1 MSSLTVR
8 SWQMNGDMIGRVI
21 KGRYKLIDERGR
33 GSFATVYVARDTENN
48 HIYAIKVMHLELS
61 SDGELLA
68 RFQREA
74 HIHLNLSDPH
84 IVRIVDYG
92 NDNQTYFIVMEYID
106 GQNLKY
112 HMLTHGSMEPLR
124 AINYSRQIVEGLETA
139 YKQGVVHR
147 DIKPQNILINGKDV
161 VKIVDFGLARSR
173 ETVTLTQSNVFM
185 GTAYYISPEQAE
197 SGRSADTRSDLYSV
211 AAVLFEMLAGEPPF
225 EGDTAVDIVVKHMN
239 EKVPSICRLR
249 PDLPPEM
256 DLFMQKAMAKL
267 PADRYGTPREFIAA
281 IEQLQQRVPPMQA
294 ERQETGE
301 RAPIANNGYE
311 PQGTREAQP
320 GRVQG
325 ASGAQGVQSGQAG
338 QGGQPSGAQAAR
350 GERILAN
357 TPAAPQRQA
366 RLLVLSSN
374 QAIPLNGELM
384 VVGRHDPVLGI
395 YPEINLAD
403 KTVGRRHAYLRYQ
416 NGQYTVEDLNALNKT
431 RLNGV
436 ILTPHEER
444 TLKDG
449 DILRFG
455 SVEVRFELR

>member
-1 MSSLTVR
+1 M
-8 SWQMNGDMIGRVI
+8 MNGDMIGRI
-21 KGRYKLIDERGR
+21 LKGRYKLIDERGR

-48 HIYAIKVMHLELS
+48 HIYAVKVMHIELS
-61 SDGELLA
+61 NDGDLLA

-74 HIHLNLSDPH
+74 HIHMNLSDPH
-84 IVRIVDYG
+84 VVRIVDYG
-92 NDNQTYFIVMEYID
+92 NDNSMYFIVMEYID

-112 HMLTHGSMEPLR
+112 HMITHGPMEPLR
-124 AINYSRQIVEGLETA
+124 ALNYTRQIAEGLETA

-211 AAVLFEMLAGEPPF
+211 ATVLFEMLTGSPPF
-225 EGDTAVDIVVKHMN
+225 EGDTAVDIVIKHMN
-239 EKVPSICRLR
+239 EKVPSICRIR
-249 PDLPPEM
+249 PDLPM
-256 DLFMQKAMAKL
+256 DMDIFMQKAMAKS
-267 PADRYGTPREFIAA
+267 PADRYQTPQEFIAA
-281 IEQLQQRVPPMQA
+281 LEQLQERIQAMPPMQRVS
-294 ERQETGE
+294 EPGHES
-301 RAPIANNGYE
+301 RAGNM
-311 PQGTREAQP
+311 
-320 GRVQG
+320 
-325 ASGAQGVQSGQAG
+325 GVAK
-338 QGGQPSGAQAAR
+338 PP
-350 GERILAN
+350 
-357 TPAAPQRQA
+357 TAPPKQA
-366 RLLVLSSN
+366 RIVVLSSG
-374 QAIPLNGELM
+374 QPIPLTGDLM
-384 VVGRHDPVLGI
+384 VVGRQDPILGI

-403 KTVGRRHAYLRYQ
+403 KTVGRRHAYLRNQ
-416 NGQYTVEDLNALNKT
+416 QGKFTVEDLNALNKT

-436 ILTPHEER
+436 TLTPHEER

>member
-1 MSSLTVR
+1 
-8 SWQMNGDMIGRVI
+8 MNGDMIGRVI
-21 KGRYKLIDERGR
+21 KSRYKLIDERGR

-48 HIYAIKVMHLELS
+48 HIYAVKVMHLELS

-74 HIHLNLSDPH
+74 HILLNLSDPH

-92 NDNQTYFIVMEYID
+92 NDNSMYFIVMDYVD

-112 HMLTHGSMEPLR
+112 HMITQGPMEPLR
-124 AINYSRQIVEGLETA
+124 ALNYARQIVEGLETA

-147 DIKPQNILINGKDV
+147 DIKPQNILINSKDV
-161 VKIVDFGLARSR
+161 VKIADFGLARSR

-211 AAVLFEMLAGEPPF
+211 ATILFEMLTGSPPF
-225 EGDTAVDIVVKHMN
+225 EGETAVDIVIKHMN

-249 PDLPPEM
+249 PDLPTDM
-256 DLFMQKAMAKL
+256 DIFIQKTMAKS
-267 PADRYGTPREFIAA
+267 PADRYATPQEFIAA
-281 IEQLQQRVPPMQA
+281 LEQLQERVQAMPKRVPEPVH
-294 ERQETGE
+294 ERGSGNIGPA
-301 RAPIANNGYE
+301 RPPIA
-311 PQGTREAQP
+311 PP
-320 GRVQG
+320 K
-325 ASGAQGVQSGQAG
+325 
-338 QGGQPSGAQAAR
+338 
-350 GERILAN
+350 
-357 TPAAPQRQA
+357 QA
-366 RLLVLSSN
+366 RLVVISSG
-374 QAIPLNGELM
+374 QSIPLTGETM
-384 VVGRHDPVLGI
+384 VVGRQDPILGI
-395 YPEINLAD
+395 FPEVNLAD
-403 KTVGRRHAYLRYQ
+403 KTVGRRHAYIRNQ
-416 NGQYTVEDLNALNKT
+416 QGSYTVEDLNALNKT

-436 ILTPHEER
+436 TLTPHEER